1 MASEVSGFGRVA
13 LNSSSESPKGD
24 EDPRQKSKEKDK
36 KDKEKNKDDK
46 KKDKNRKVKDD
57 DKEEKKKKKE
67 DDSADDVFR
76 GIDEGEDGD
85 DPDEADDDAAEPKG
99 TCKKPAARKPRQKKT
114 AKDSSKKEKSK
125 TKSKG
130 KKKNDGAEDDSP
142 FDHAMQEMSLKD
154 VAMMA
159 ENGSTDAVSLQP
171 KEDWVCSLVWLLRY
185 TVSHKC
191 CWFQCQIKFFL
202 EQDDEDSQKTLRLDD
217 FHDKDDQDCPKKLIP
232 LQSFQY
238 FPILSNTFQYFPI
251 LSNTFQYFPILSNTF
266 QYFPFVLRNVA
277 NNCRFIIELAYMT
290 WIVHFK
296 VL

>member
-1 MASEVSGFGRVA
+1 MMTKR
-13 LNSSSESPKGD
+13 
-24 EDPRQKSKEKDK
+24 
-36 KDKEKNKDDK
+36 
-46 KKDKNRKVKDD
+46 
-57 DKEEKKKKKE
+57 KKKKKE

-251 LSNTFQYFPILSNTF
+251 LSNTFHLFWGTWPTTVGLSLNWLTWLELF
-266 QYFPFVLRNVA
+266 TLRYCSFCFFWLLSVQSYRPTVPTHNP
-277 NNCRFIIELAYMT
+277 RTKIRTSLALHLP
-290 WIVHFK
+290 VHQWRHRAEP
-296 VL
+296 VWRHPRTESV

>member
-24 EDPRQKSKEKDK
+24 EDPQKKSKEKDK

-57 DKEEKKKKKE
+57 DKEKKKKKE

-76 GIDEGEDGD
+76 GIDEGDDGD

-114 AKDSSKKEKSK
+114 AKDSSKTKEKSK

-142 FDHAMQEMSLKD
+142 FDHAMKEMSLKD
-154 VAMMA
+154 DAMMA

-202 EQDDEDSQKTLRLDD
+202 EQDDEDSQRTLRLDD
-217 FHDKDDQDCPKKLIP
+217 FHDKDDQDCPKKIIP

-238 FPILSNTFQYFPI
+238 FPILSICSEERGQQ
-251 LSNTFQYFPILSNTF
+251 L
-266 QYFPFVLRNVA
+266 
-277 NNCRFIIELAYMT
+277 
-290 WIVHFK
+290 
-296 VL
+296 